1 MCILGGLYVV
11 TFQSA
16 VIKTEALTHLH
27 MNQMKRRPQITSRA
41 DLERTTRFFC
51 EMCILGGLYV
61 VTFQSAVIKT
71 EAFFLTHLH
80 MNQTKRSPQITSRA
94 DSECSTF
101 QMLLPPVG
109 IRQSSDCFSC
119 IWYQFS
125 SPGHRSATDET
136 CSSKTRPAQW

>member
-1 MCILGGLYVV
+1 
-11 TFQSA
+11 
-16 VIKTEALTHLH
+16 
-27 MNQMKRRPQITSRA
+27 MNQTKRSPQITSRA

-80 MNQTKRSPQITSRA
+80 MNQTKRNPQ
-94 DSECSTF
+94 EYSTF

-109 IRQSSDCFSC
+109 IRQSSDYFSC
-119 IWYQFS
+119 IWYQSS
-125 SPGHRSATDET
+125 SPGPRSATDET
-136 CSSKTRPAQW
+136 CPKHVLHSGDLYVTCITSNHSFGGSIDQCTLDLAKA